1 MRRQR
6 VMSPHYK
13 LPTSLLVSAPFELI
27 FTFHPFTVTHHLT
40 VWFMGTC
47 AHYICCSW
55 VFYVLYPDVQHYLF
69 NVMLDTLFLQKMW
82 CESIRHCVKLFHAT
96 SLLEKK
102 KDQQINFFV
111 FGVRIF
117 FVCVCG
123 YFWIYFLNLCIFH
136 LSNSYHLMWTLK
148 ILSLVE

>member
-82 CESIRHCVKLFHAT
+82 CESIKHCVKLFHAT

-102 KDQQINFFV
+102 KRPTNQLFCFWSKDLFC
-111 FGVRIF
+111 
-117 FVCVCG
+117 VCV
-123 YFWIYFLNLCIFH
+123 WIFLDLFFKPLHISSVKF
-136 LSNSYHLMWTLK
+136 LSSYVDLK
-148 ILSLVE
+148 NP